1 MANIEAWELKAKI
14 FEKKCIATEKEV
26 AKVCPS
32 SHAADIK
39 AKMKTNRK
47 MAYDH
52 EDKLSETIP
61 AAIKKGITGKKWK
74 DFVGDNDFKKALAN
88 WEGSLAEQQKLVQSL
103 EDLSNN
109 AKKRFQDFKR
119 ARDEFEKEMKK
130 AGETEKT
137 NKTVKKWL
145 DKSTAVLSELTLSK
159 DAFGSLKA
167 KEAFFGANLKK
178 SRDVIVSKALK
189 EGKGDE
195 LPDMLLE
202 NAKRQQTD
210 TKAKR
215 LGRNIEKFTT
225 HAKQLC
231 AVEKFKTIPTDVSGK
246 NDLEKDVQNA
256 KAGLKKASDHL
267 KNLEGINKELQAA
280 KKKHA
285 KLIAAHNEQGKMNAL
300 IKTVAEEYKAG
311 EEAFNAAEDLVE
323 EADCKL

>member
-1 MANIEAWELKAKI
+1 MPNIEAWELKAKI
-14 FEKKCIATEKEV
+14 FEKKCIAMEKEV

-32 SHAADIK
+32 ADATATK
-39 AKMKTNRK
+39 AKMKANRK
-47 MAYDH
+47 MAYDR
-52 EDKLSETIP
+52 EDKLSEAIP

-74 DFVGDNDFKKALAN
+74 DFVGDKDFKKALGD
-88 WEGSLAEQQKLVQSL
+88 WEESLTEQQNLVKSL
-103 EDLSNN
+103 EDLSAD
-109 AKKRFQDFKR
+109 AKKRFQEFKR

-145 DKSTAVLSELTLSK
+145 DKSSSILSELTLSK
-159 DAFGSLKA
+159 DAFGTLKA

-178 SRDVIVSKALK
+178 SRDVVVTKALK

-225 HAKQLC
+225 HAKALC
-231 AVEKFKTIPTDVSGK
+231 AKDKFETIPNDIPAK
-246 NDLEKDVQNA
+246 KDLEKDVQSA
-256 KAGLKKASDHL
+256 KACLKKASEHL
-267 KNLEGINKELQAA
+267 KSLEGINKELQAA
-280 KKKHA
+280 KKKQA
-285 KLIAAHNEQGKMNAL
+285 KVIAAHNEQGKMNDL
-300 IKTVAEEYKAG
+300 IKTVADQYKTG
-311 EEAFNAAEDLVE
+311 EDAFNAAEDLVE
-323 EADCKL
+323 EADSKL